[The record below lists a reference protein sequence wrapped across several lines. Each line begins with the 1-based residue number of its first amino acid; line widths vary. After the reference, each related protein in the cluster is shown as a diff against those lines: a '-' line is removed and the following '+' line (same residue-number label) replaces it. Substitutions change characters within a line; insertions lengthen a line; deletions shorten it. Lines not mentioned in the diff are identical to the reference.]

1 MSFVAIVNQPID
13 PMDCLNLVGSEEDG
27 ANILFL
33 GVVRNHNEGLAVK
46 GVQYEAYEEMAKMV
60 LEEITGEA
68 QKEYGP
74 ERIAVVHRTGDLII
88 GDISVAVAVSSHHR
102 EEAFAASRYIM
113 EEIKKRL
120 PVWKKEA
127 YAGGGKDWVEGMTPG
142 PSLATETTQ

>member
-1 MSFVAIVNQPID
+1 
-13 PMDCLNLVGSEEDG
+13 MDCLNLVGSEEDG
-27 ANILFL
+27 ATILFL

-68 QKEYGP
+68 QKEYGT

>member
-1 MSFVAIVNQPID
+1 MSFVAIVSQPID
-13 PMDCLNLVGSEEDG
+13 PIDCLNLVGSEEDG

-68 QKEYGP
+68 QKEYGT

-102 EEAFAASRYIM
+102 EEAFAAS
-113 EEIKKRL
+113 
-120 PVWKKEA
+120 
-127 YAGGGKDWVEGMTPG
+127 
-142 PSLATETTQ
+142 

>member
-1 MSFVAIVNQPID
+1 MSFVAIVSQPID
-13 PMDCLNLVGSEEDG
+13 PMDYLNLVGSEEDG
-27 ANILFL
+27 ATILFL

-68 QKEYGP
+68 QKEYGT

-113 EEIKKRL
+113 EERKKRL

>member
-1 MSFVAIVNQPID
+1 MSFVAIVSQPID
-13 PMDCLNLVGSEEDG
+13 PMDYLNLVGSEEDG
-27 ANILFL
+27 ATILFL

-68 QKEYGP
+68 QKEYGT

>member
-1 MSFVAIVNQPID
+1 MSFVAIVSQPID
-13 PMDCLNLVGSEEDG
+13 PIDCLNLVGSEEDG

-68 QKEYGP
+68 QKEYGT

-102 EEAFAASRYIM
+102 EEAFATSRYIM
-113 EEIKKRL
+113 EERL

-127 YAGGGKDWVEGMTPG
+127 YAGGGKDWVGGMTPG

>member
-1 MSFVAIVNQPID
+1 MTSP
-13 PMDCLNLVGSEEDG
+13 
-27 ANILFL
+27 
-33 GVVRNHNEGLAVK
+33 NHKNG
-46 GVQYEAYEEMAKMV
+46 
-60 LEEITGEA
+60 T
-68 QKEYGP
+68 